1 MSNLESSTSKQR
13 ASRHRRKQRRK
24 RSPLLFLLFLLIG
37 LLCLGCALYQLR
49 PLPPQPTPVPTPTA
63 EPTPTPTPTP
73 TPKVIPEEDAW
84 KLRLINYDHL
94 LPEDFTVPELTE
106 LSNGQKVDSR
116 IYPDLQEMM
125 DAGRAAGFDPMV
137 CSGFRTWAKQEYLF
151 QRRIQRYV
159 DQGYTWEEAEEM
171 APMWVARPGTSEH
184 QAGLAVDIVSAAYQ
198 VLDETQEDTA
208 TQQWL
213 LEHCWEYGFILRY
226 PTDKSE
232 LTKVGYEPWHYRY
245 VGREAALEMR
255 DSGLC
260 LEEYLEQF
268 ES

>member
-1 MSNLESSTSKQR
+1 MKKKPIALLMALVMILSLVGCDAQPAAPSVTDGSWAVYWYLCGSDLET
-13 ASRHRRKQRRK
+13 
-24 RSPLLFLLFLLIG
+24 
-37 LLCLGCALYQLR
+37 
-49 PLPPQPTPVPTPTA
+49 
-63 EPTPTPTPTP
+63 
-73 TPKVIPEEDAW
+73 
-84 KLRLINYDHL
+84 
-94 LPEDFTVPELTE
+94 
-106 LSNGQKVDSR
+106 NGGFATT
-116 IYPDLQEMM
+116 DLQEMM